1 MALALQHESELM
13 NVFVAALISIY
24 SKLLLLYPRSFRKEF
39 GEEMQVVF
47 GDSVNEAVKAGKL
60 FLVIVGIR
68 EIVNLPGSVLQE
80 FWHELRKKDTIME
93 MNAQMEAKSVI
104 KGGTSHW
111 DALIGTL
118 PFVLFG
124 VASMIGKPRVP
135 FLGIYADL
143 TFYAIVLLGLLIGL
157 IAGVPRW
164 AYSYLGWSLLFAR
177 WWSSMGTEGLKI
189 FGFQIDYWNWQ
200 LWLALLV
207 TIGIALLWTRS
218 LLPLRQ
224 LVRGIWQD
232 WTLLSLA
239 MYTFLAFMMLL
250 YDEIHSP
257 YLIGF
262 MIISTLTISA
272 SVWTFMRSTKP
283 AAQLLA
289 LLIGFVA
296 SLAIDRICET
306 TWDFA
311 AYNGLPATPPAP
323 WYDSIF
329 EIMVITVVWG
339 GLLLLPALLQRAVH
353 AE

>member
-1 MALALQHESELM
+1 M
-13 NVFVAALISIY
+13 NVFIAALISIY

-47 GDSVNEAVKAGKL
+47 GDSVNEAGKDGIL
-60 FLVIVGIR
+60 FLVIVGMR
-68 EIVNLPGSVLQE
+68 EMVKLPGSVLQE
-80 FWHELRKKDTIME
+80 FWHELKKKDRIMD
-93 MNAQMEAKSVI
+93 MNEQTESKSVI

-124 VASMIGKPRVP
+124 IASIIGKLRVP

-143 TFYAIVLLGLLIGL
+143 AFYAIVLLGLLIGL
-157 IAGVPRW
+157 IKGMPPW
-164 AYSYLGWSLLFAR
+164 AYTYLGWSLVFGW

-189 FGFQIDYWNWQ
+189 FGFQINYWSWQ
-200 LWLALLV
+200 IWPPLLV

-232 WTLLSLA
+232 WALLSLA
-239 MYTFLAFMMLL
+239 MYTFVGFVMLL
-250 YDEIHSP
+250 YDENHSP
-257 YLIGF
+257 YLIVF
-262 MIISTLTISA
+262 MIVSILTISA
-272 SVWTFMRSTKP
+272 SVWAFMRSTKP
-283 AAQLLA
+283 SGRYLA
-289 LLIGFVA
+289 LLTGFVA
-296 SLAIDRICET
+296 GLAIDRICET

-311 AYNGLPATPPAP
+311 AYYGLPQSSPTA
-323 WYDSIF
+323 WYDTILSMI
-329 EIMVITVVWG
+329 VITVVWG
-339 GLLLLPALLQRAVH
+339 GILLLPALLQRALR

>member
-1 MALALQHESELM
+1 M

-24 SKLLLLYPRSFRKEF
+24 SKLLLLYPRNFRKEF

-47 GDSVNEAVKAGKL
+47 RDSINDAAQNGIL
-60 FLVIVGIR
+60 FLVIVGMR
-68 EIVNLPGSVLQE
+68 EMVNLPGSVLHE
-80 FWHELRKKDTIME
+80 FWHELKKKDTIMD
-93 MNAQMEAKSVI
+93 MNEQTESRSVI
-104 KGGTSHW
+104 EGGTSHW

-124 VASMIGKPRVP
+124 IASLIGKLRVP

-143 TFYAIVLLGLLIGL
+143 AFYAIVLLGLLIGL
-157 IAGVPRW
+157 IKGVPRW
-164 AYSYLGWSLLFAR
+164 AYSYLGWSLVFGW
-177 WWSSMGTEGLKI
+177 WWSNIGTYGLKI
-189 FGFQIDYWNWQ
+189 FGFQIDYWSWQ
-200 LWLALLV
+200 IWPPLLV

-250 YDEIHSP
+250 YDENHSP

-262 MIISTLTISA
+262 MIVSTLATSA
-272 SVWTFMRSTKP
+272 SVWAFMRSSK
-283 AAQLLA
+283 ASSRFIA
-289 LLIGFVA
+289 LLTGFVA
-296 SLAIDRICET
+296 SLAIARICET

-311 AYNGLPATPPAP
+311 GYYGLPARPPTL

-329 EIMVITVVWG
+329 EFMVIAVVWSG
-339 GLLLLPALLQRAVH
+339 ILIWPAAIGLLRHSLSS
-353 AE
+353 E